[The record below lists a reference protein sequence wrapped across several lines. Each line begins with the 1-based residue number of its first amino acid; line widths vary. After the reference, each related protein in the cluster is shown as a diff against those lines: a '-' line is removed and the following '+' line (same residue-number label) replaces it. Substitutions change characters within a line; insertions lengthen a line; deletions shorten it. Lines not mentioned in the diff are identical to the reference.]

1 MINKL
6 QTFFVALVGFL
17 MISSCSDYQKVLK
30 NEDVKAK
37 YEMAQLLY
45 EQEDYKRASRLYEQI
60 LPRYRGKPQGERITF
75 FYANSLLKTKD
86 YFLAAYQFETFQ
98 KAFPKSD
105 KVAEALYNEAYCYF
119 VESTV
124 FSLDQSSTVQALDK
138 LQEFINRYPESELMP
153 EANNMA
159 QELQYKLEKKA
170 FEIAKQYNTI
180 RDYKSA
186 IIVLDDF
193 ISDYPGTPYREDAL
207 FYLFDS
213 SYELAINSVDSK
225 MLERL
230 NDAKKLYNELIEV
243 YPESKYIGKSNKL
256 NESIDS
262 KISTFVYN

>member
-1 MINKL
+1 MLRK
-6 QTFFVALVGFL
+6 FL
-17 MISSCSDYQKVLK
+17 NLTIIFLICISFSCNEFQKVLK
-30 NEDVKAK
+30 SEDIKSK
-37 YEMAQLLY
+37 YDLAETYY
-45 EQEDYKRASRLYEQI
+45 ENQDFRRASRLFEQI
-60 LPRYRGKPQGERITF
+60 KPKYRGKPQGERITF
-75 FYANSLLKTKD
+75 FYANCLLNTKN
-86 YFLAAYQFETFQ
+86 YVLAAFEFESFA
-98 KAFPKSD
+98 KAYPLSE
-105 KVAEALYNEAYCYF
+105 KVEDANYFSAYAYYKQ
-119 VESTV
+119 SPV
-124 FSLDQSSTVQALDK
+124 FSLDQNETNNAVEK
-138 LQEFINRYPESELMP
+138 LQEFINKYPNSERMSS
-153 EANNMA
+153 ANDLV
-159 QELQYKLEKKA
+159 QELRIKLEYKA

-230 NDAKKLYNELIEV
+230 NDAKKLYHELIEV

-262 KISTFVYN
+262 KISTFANN

>member
-1 MINKL
+1 MLRK
-6 QTFFVALVGFL
+6 FL
-17 MISSCSDYQKVLK
+17 NLIIIFLICISFSCNEFQKVLK
-30 NEDVKAK
+30 SEDIKSK
-37 YEMAQLLY
+37 YDLAETYY
-45 EQEDYKRASRLYEQI
+45 ENQDFRRASRLFEQI
-60 LPRYRGKPQGERITF
+60 KPKYRGKPQGERITF
-75 FYANSLLKTKD
+75 FYANCLLNTKN
-86 YFLAAYQFETFQ
+86 YVLAAFEFESFA
-98 KAFPKSD
+98 KAYPLSE
-105 KVAEALYNEAYCYF
+105 KVEDANYFSAYAYYKQ
-119 VESTV
+119 SPV
-124 FSLDQSSTVQALDK
+124 FSLDQNETNNAVEK
-138 LQEFINRYPESELMP
+138 LQEFINKYPNSERMSS
-153 EANNMA
+153 ANDLV
-159 QELQYKLEKKA
+159 QELRIKLEYKA

-262 KISTFVYN
+262 KISTFANN

>member
-1 MINKL
+1 MLRK
-6 QTFFVALVGFL
+6 FL
-17 MISSCSDYQKVLK
+17 NLTIIFLICISFSCNEFQKVLK
-30 NEDVKAK
+30 SEDIKSK
-37 YEMAQLLY
+37 YDLAETYY
-45 EQEDYKRASRLYEQI
+45 ENQDFRRASRLFEQI
-60 LPRYRGKPQGERITF
+60 KPKYRGKPQGERITF
-75 FYANSLLKTKD
+75 FYANCLLNTKN
-86 YFLAAYQFETFQ
+86 YVLAAFEFESFA
-98 KAFPKSD
+98 KAYPLSE
-105 KVAEALYNEAYCYF
+105 KVEDANYFSAYAYYKQ
-119 VESTV
+119 SPV
-124 FSLDQSSTVQALDK
+124 FSLDQNETNNAVEK
-138 LQEFINRYPESELMP
+138 LQEFINKYPNSERMSS
-153 EANNMA
+153 ANDLV
-159 QELQYKLEKKA
+159 QELRIKLEYKA

-262 KISTFVYN
+262 KISTFANN

>member
-1 MINKL
+1 MFRK
-6 QTFFVALVGFL
+6 FL
-17 MISSCSDYQKVLK
+17 NLTIIFLICISFSCNEFQKVLK
-30 NEDVKAK
+30 SDDIKSK
-37 YEMAQLLY
+37 YDLAETYY
-45 EQEDYKRASRLYEQI
+45 ENQDFRKASRLFEQI
-60 LPRYRGKPQGERITF
+60 KPKYRGKPQGERITF
-75 FYANSLLKTKD
+75 FYANCLLNTKN
-86 YFLAAYQFETFQ
+86 YVLAAFEFESFA
-98 KAFPKSD
+98 KAYPLSE
-105 KVAEALYNEAYCYF
+105 KVEDANYFSAYSYYKQ
-119 VESTV
+119 SPV
-124 FSLDQSSTVQALDK
+124 FSLDQNETNNAVEK
-138 LQEFINRYPESELMP
+138 LQEFINKYPNSERMSS
-153 EANNMA
+153 ANDLV
-159 QELQYKLEKKA
+159 QELRIKLEYKA

-262 KISTFVYN
+262 KISTFANN

>member
-1 MINKL
+1 MLRK
-6 QTFFVALVGFL
+6 FL
-17 MISSCSDYQKVLK
+17 NLTIIFLICISFSCNEFQKVLK
-30 NEDVKAK
+30 SEDIKSK
-37 YEMAQLLY
+37 YDLAETYY
-45 EQEDYKRASRLYEQI
+45 ENQDFRRASRLFEQI
-60 LPRYRGKPQGERITF
+60 KPKYRGKPQGERITF
-75 FYANSLLKTKD
+75 FYANCLLNTKN
-86 YFLAAYQFETFQ
+86 YVLAAFEFESFA
-98 KAFPKSD
+98 KAYPLSE
-105 KVAEALYNEAYCYF
+105 KVEDANYFSAYSYYKQ
-119 VESTV
+119 SPV
-124 FSLDQSSTVQALDK
+124 FSLDQNETNNAVEK
-138 LQEFINRYPESELMP
+138 LQEFINKYPNSERMSS
-153 EANNMA
+153 ANDLV
-159 QELQYKLEKKA
+159 QELRIKLEYKA

-243 YPESKYIGKSNKL
+243 YPESKYIVKSNKL

-262 KISTFVYN
+262 KISTFANN

>member
-1 MINKL
+1 MFRK
-6 QTFFVALVGFL
+6 FL
-17 MISSCSDYQKVLK
+17 NLTIIFLICISFSCNEFQKVLK
-30 NEDVKAK
+30 SEDIKSK
-37 YEMAQLLY
+37 YDLAETYY
-45 EQEDYKRASRLYEQI
+45 ENQDFRRASRLFEQI
-60 LPRYRGKPQGERITF
+60 KPKYRGKPQGERITF
-75 FYANSLLKTKD
+75 FYANCLLNTKN
-86 YFLAAYQFETFQ
+86 YVLAAFEFESFA
-98 KAFPKSD
+98 KAYPLSE
-105 KVAEALYNEAYCYF
+105 KVEDANFFSAYAYYKQ
-119 VESTV
+119 SPV
-124 FSLDQSSTVQALDK
+124 FSLDQNETNNAVEK
-138 LQEFINRYPESELMP
+138 LQEFINKYPNSERMTS
-153 EANNMA
+153 ANDLV
-159 QELQYKLEKKA
+159 QELRIKLEYKA

-262 KISTFVYN
+262 KISTFANN

>member
-1 MINKL
+1 MLRK
-6 QTFFVALVGFL
+6 FL
-17 MISSCSDYQKVLK
+17 NLTIIFLICISFSCNEFQKVLK
-30 NEDVKAK
+30 SDDIKTK
-37 YEMAQLLY
+37 YDLAETYY
-45 EQEDYKRASRLYEQI
+45 ENQDFRRASRLFEQI
-60 LPRYRGKPQGERITF
+60 KPKYRGKPQGERITF
-75 FYANSLLKTKD
+75 FYANCLLNTKN
-86 YFLAAYQFETFQ
+86 YVLAAFEFESFA
-98 KAFPKSD
+98 KAYPLSE
-105 KVAEALYNEAYCYF
+105 KVEDANYFSAYAYYKQ
-119 VESTV
+119 SPV
-124 FSLDQSSTVQALDK
+124 FSLDQNETNNAVEK
-138 LQEFINRYPESELMP
+138 LQEFINKYPNSERMSS
-153 EANNMA
+153 ANDLV
-159 QELQYKLEKKA
+159 QELRIKLEYKA

-243 YPESKYIGKSNKL
+243 YPESKYIVKSNKL

-262 KISTFVYN
+262 KISTLAYN

>member
-1 MINKL
+1 MLRK
-6 QTFFVALVGFL
+6 FL
-17 MISSCSDYQKVLK
+17 NLTIIFLICISFSCNEFQKVLK
-30 NEDVKAK
+30 SEDIKSK
-37 YEMAQLLY
+37 YDLAETYY
-45 EQEDYKRASRLYEQI
+45 ENQDFRRASRLFEQI
-60 LPRYRGKPQGERITF
+60 KPKYRGKPQGERITF
-75 FYANSLLKTKD
+75 FYANCLLNTKN
-86 YFLAAYQFETFQ
+86 YVLAAFEFESFA
-98 KAFPKSD
+98 KAYPLSE
-105 KVAEALYNEAYCYF
+105 KVEDANYFSAYAYYKQ
-119 VESTV
+119 SPV
-124 FSLDQSSTVQALDK
+124 FSLDQNETNNAVEK
-138 LQEFINRYPESELMP
+138 LQEFINKYPNSERMTS
-153 EANNMA
+153 ANDLV
-159 QELQYKLEKKA
+159 QELRIKLEYKA

-262 KISTFVYN
+262 KISTFANN

>member
-1 MINKL
+1 MLRK
-6 QTFFVALVGFL
+6 FL
-17 MISSCSDYQKVLK
+17 NLTIIFLICISFSCNEFQKVLK
-30 NEDVKAK
+30 SEDIKSK
-37 YEMAQLLY
+37 YDLAETYY
-45 EQEDYKRASRLYEQI
+45 ENQDFRRASRLFEQI
-60 LPRYRGKPQGERITF
+60 KPKYRGKPQGERITF
-75 FYANSLLKTKD
+75 FYANCLLNTKN
-86 YFLAAYQFETFQ
+86 YVLAAFEFESFA
-98 KAFPKSD
+98 KAYPLSE
-105 KVAEALYNEAYCYF
+105 KVEDANYFSAYAYYKQ
-119 VESTV
+119 SPV
-124 FSLDQSSTVQALDK
+124 FSLDQNETNNAVEK
-138 LQEFINRYPESELMP
+138 LQEFINKYPNSERMSS
-153 EANNMA
+153 ANDLV
-159 QELQYKLEKKA
+159 QELRIKLEYKA

-262 KISTFVYN
+262 KISTFAYN

>member
-1 MINKL
+1 MLRK
-6 QTFFVALVGFL
+6 FL
-17 MISSCSDYQKVLK
+17 NLTIIFLICISFSCNEFQKVLK
-30 NEDVKAK
+30 SEDIKSK
-37 YEMAQLLY
+37 YDLAETYY
-45 EQEDYKRASRLYEQI
+45 ENQDFRRASRLFEQI
-60 LPRYRGKPQGERITF
+60 KPKYRGKPQGERITF
-75 FYANSLLKTKD
+75 FYANCLLNTKN
-86 YFLAAYQFETFQ
+86 YVLAAFEFESFA
-98 KAFPKSD
+98 KAYPLSE
-105 KVAEALYNEAYCYF
+105 KVEDANYFSAYAYYKQ
-119 VESTV
+119 SPV
-124 FSLDQSSTVQALDK
+124 FSLDQNETNNAVEK
-138 LQEFINRYPESELMP
+138 LQEFINKYPNSERMSS
-153 EANNMA
+153 ANDLV
-159 QELQYKLEKKA
+159 QELRIKLEYKA

-256 NESIDS
+256 NGSIDS
-262 KISTFVYN
+262 KISTFANN

>member
-1 MINKL
+1 MVRK
-6 QTFFVALVGFL
+6 FL
-17 MISSCSDYQKVLK
+17 NLTIIFLICISFSCNEFQKVLK
-30 NEDVKAK
+30 SEDIKSK
-37 YEMAQLLY
+37 YDLAETYY
-45 EQEDYKRASRLYEQI
+45 ENQDFRRASRLFEQI
-60 LPRYRGKPQGERITF
+60 KPKYRGKPQGERITF
-75 FYANSLLKTKD
+75 FYANCLLNTKN
-86 YFLAAYQFETFQ
+86 YVLAAFEFESFA
-98 KAFPKSD
+98 KAYPLSE
-105 KVAEALYNEAYCYF
+105 KVEDANYFSAYAYYKQ
-119 VESTV
+119 SPV
-124 FSLDQSSTVQALDK
+124 FSLDQNETNNAVEK
-138 LQEFINRYPESELMP
+138 LQEFINKYPNSERMSS
-153 EANNMA
+153 ANDLV
-159 QELQYKLEKKA
+159 QELRIKLEYKA

-262 KISTFVYN
+262 KISTFANN

>member
-1 MINKL
+1 MLRKFLNLTII
-6 QTFFVALVGFL
+6 FFIC
-17 MISSCSDYQKVLK
+17 ISFSCNEFQKVLK
-30 NEDVKAK
+30 SEDIKSK
-37 YEMAQLLY
+37 YDLAETYY
-45 EQEDYKRASRLYEQI
+45 ENQDFRRASRLFEQI
-60 LPRYRGKPQGERITF
+60 KPKYRGKPQGERITF
-75 FYANSLLKTKD
+75 FYANCLLNTKN
-86 YFLAAYQFETFQ
+86 YVLAAFEFESFA
-98 KAFPKSD
+98 KAYPLSE
-105 KVAEALYNEAYCYF
+105 KVEDANYFSAYAYYKQ
-119 VESTV
+119 SPV
-124 FSLDQSSTVQALDK
+124 FSLDQNETNNAVEK
-138 LQEFINRYPESELMP
+138 LQEFINKYPNSERMSS
-153 EANNMA
+153 ANDLV
-159 QELQYKLEKKA
+159 QELRIKLEYKA

-262 KISTFVYN
+262 KISTFANN

>member
-1 MINKL
+1 MLRK
-6 QTFFVALVGFL
+6 FL
-17 MISSCSDYQKVLK
+17 NLTIIFLICISFSCNEFQKVLK
-30 NEDVKAK
+30 SEDIKSK
-37 YEMAQLLY
+37 YDLAETYY
-45 EQEDYKRASRLYEQI
+45 ENQDFRRASRLFEQI
-60 LPRYRGKPQGERITF
+60 KPKYRGKPQGERITF
-75 FYANSLLKTKD
+75 FYANCLLNTKN
-86 YFLAAYQFETFQ
+86 YVLAAFEFESFA
-98 KAFPKSD
+98 KAYPLSE
-105 KVAEALYNEAYCYF
+105 KVEDANYFSAYAYYKQ
-119 VESTV
+119 SPV
-124 FSLDQSSTVQALDK
+124 FSLDQNETNNAVEK
-138 LQEFINRYPESELMP
+138 LQEFINKYPNSERMSS
-153 EANNMA
+153 ANDLV
-159 QELQYKLEKKA
+159 QELRIKLEYKA

-243 YPESKYIGKSNKL
+243 YPESKYVGKSNKL

-262 KISTFVYN
+262 KISTFANN

>member
-1 MINKL
+1 MLRK
-6 QTFFVALVGFL
+6 FL
-17 MISSCSDYQKVLK
+17 NLTIIFLIFISFSCNEFQKVLK
-30 NEDVKAK
+30 SEDIKSK
-37 YEMAQLLY
+37 YDLAETYY
-45 EQEDYKRASRLYEQI
+45 ENQDFRRASRLFEQI
-60 LPRYRGKPQGERITF
+60 KPKYRGKPQGERITF
-75 FYANSLLKTKD
+75 FYANCLLNTKN
-86 YFLAAYQFETFQ
+86 YVLAAFEFESFA
-98 KAFPKSD
+98 KAYPLSE
-105 KVAEALYNEAYCYF
+105 KVEDANYFSAYAYYKQ
-119 VESTV
+119 SPV
-124 FSLDQSSTVQALDK
+124 FSLDQNETNNAVEK
-138 LQEFINRYPESELMP
+138 LQEFINKYPNSERMSS
-153 EANNMA
+153 ANDLV
-159 QELQYKLEKKA
+159 QELRIKLEYKA

-262 KISTFVYN
+262 KISTFANN

>member
-1 MINKL
+1 MFRK
-6 QTFFVALVGFL
+6 FL
-17 MISSCSDYQKVLK
+17 NLTIIFLICISFSCNEFQKVLK
-30 NEDVKAK
+30 SEDIKSK
-37 YEMAQLLY
+37 YDLAETYY
-45 EQEDYKRASRLYEQI
+45 ENQDFRRASRLFEQI
-60 LPRYRGKPQGERITF
+60 KPKYRGKPQGERITF
-75 FYANSLLKTKD
+75 FYANCLLNTKN
-86 YFLAAYQFETFQ
+86 YVLAAFEFESFA
-98 KAFPKSD
+98 KAYPLSE
-105 KVAEALYNEAYCYF
+105 KVEDANYFSAYAYYKQ
-119 VESTV
+119 SPV
-124 FSLDQSSTVQALDK
+124 FSLDQNETNNAVEK
-138 LQEFINRYPESELMP
+138 LQEFINKYPNSERMSS
-153 EANNMA
+153 ANDLV
-159 QELQYKLEKKA
+159 QELRIKLEYKA

-262 KISTFVYN
+262 KISTFANN

>member
-1 MINKL
+1 MFRK
-6 QTFFVALVGFL
+6 FL
-17 MISSCSDYQKVLK
+17 NLTIIFLICISFSCNEFQKVLK
-30 NEDVKAK
+30 SEDIKSK
-37 YEMAQLLY
+37 YDLAETYY
-45 EQEDYKRASRLYEQI
+45 ENQDFRRASRLFEQI
-60 LPRYRGKPQGERITF
+60 KPKYRGKPQGERITF
-75 FYANSLLKTKD
+75 FYANCLLNTKN
-86 YFLAAYQFETFQ
+86 YVLAAFEFESFA
-98 KAFPKSD
+98 KAYPLSE
-105 KVAEALYNEAYCYF
+105 KVEDANFFSAYAYYKQ
-119 VESTV
+119 SPV
-124 FSLDQSSTVQALDK
+124 FSLDQNETNNAVEK
-138 LQEFINRYPESELMP
+138 LQEFINKYPNSERMSS
-153 EANNMA
+153 ANDLV
-159 QELQYKLEKKA
+159 QELRIKLEYKA

-262 KISTFVYN
+262 KISTFANN

>member
-1 MINKL
+1 MLRK
-6 QTFFVALVGFL
+6 FL
-17 MISSCSDYQKVLK
+17 NLTIIFLICISFSCNEFQKVLK
-30 NEDVKAK
+30 SEDIKSK
-37 YEMAQLLY
+37 YDLAETYY
-45 EQEDYKRASRLYEQI
+45 ENQDFRRASRLFEQI
-60 LPRYRGKPQGERITF
+60 KPKYRGKPQGERITF
-75 FYANSLLKTKD
+75 FYANCLLNTKN
-86 YFLAAYQFETFQ
+86 YVLAAFEFESFA
-98 KAFPKSD
+98 KAYPLSE
-105 KVAEALYNEAYCYF
+105 KVEDANYFSAYAYYKQ
-119 VESTV
+119 SPV
-124 FSLDQSSTVQALDK
+124 FSLDQNETNNAVEN
-138 LQEFINRYPESELMP
+138 LQEFINKYPNSERMSS
-153 EANNMA
+153 ANDLV
-159 QELQYKLEKKA
+159 QELRIKLEYKA

-243 YPESKYIGKSNKL
+243 YPESKYIVKSNKL

-262 KISTFVYN
+262 KISTFANN

>member
-1 MINKL
+1 MLRK
-6 QTFFVALVGFL
+6 FL
-17 MISSCSDYQKVLK
+17 NLTIIFLICISFSCNEFQKVLK
-30 NEDVKAK
+30 SEDIKSK
-37 YEMAQLLY
+37 YDLAETYY
-45 EQEDYKRASRLYEQI
+45 ENQDFRRASRLFEQI
-60 LPRYRGKPQGERITF
+60 KPKYRGKPQGERITF
-75 FYANSLLKTKD
+75 FYANCLLNTKN
-86 YFLAAYQFETFQ
+86 YVLAAFEFESFA
-98 KAFPKSD
+98 KAYPLSE
-105 KVAEALYNEAYCYF
+105 KVEDANYFSAYAYYKQ
-119 VESTV
+119 SPV
-124 FSLDQSSTVQALDK
+124 FSLDQNETNNAVEK
-138 LQEFINRYPESELMP
+138 LQEFINKYPNSERMSS
-153 EANNMA
+153 ANDLV
-159 QELQYKLEKKA
+159 QELRIKLEYKA
-170 FEIAKQYNTI
+170 FEIAKQFNTI

-262 KISTFVYN
+262 KISTFANN

>member
-1 MINKL
+1 MLRK
-6 QTFFVALVGFL
+6 FL
-17 MISSCSDYQKVLK
+17 NLTIIFLICISFSCNEFQKVLK
-30 NEDVKAK
+30 SEDIKSK
-37 YEMAQLLY
+37 YDLAETYY
-45 EQEDYKRASRLYEQI
+45 ENQDFRRASRLFEQI
-60 LPRYRGKPQGERITF
+60 KPKYRGKPQGERITF
-75 FYANSLLKTKD
+75 FYANCLLNTKN
-86 YFLAAYQFETFQ
+86 YVLAAFEFESFA
-98 KAFPKSD
+98 KAYPLSE
-105 KVAEALYNEAYCYF
+105 KVEDANYFSAYAYYKQ
-119 VESTV
+119 SPV
-124 FSLDQSSTVQALDK
+124 FSLDQNETNNAVEK
-138 LQEFINRYPESELMP
+138 LQEFINKYPNSERMSS
-153 EANNMA
+153 ANDLV
-159 QELQYKLEKKA
+159 QELRIKLEYKA

-243 YPESKYIGKSNKL
+243 YPESKYIVKSNKL

-262 KISTFVYN
+262 KISTFANN

>member
-1 MINKL
+1 MLRK
-6 QTFFVALVGFL
+6 FL
-17 MISSCSDYQKVLK
+17 NLTIIFLICISFSCNEFQKVLK
-30 NEDVKAK
+30 SEDIKSK
-37 YEMAQLLY
+37 YDLAETYY
-45 EQEDYKRASRLYEQI
+45 ENQDFRRASRLFEQI
-60 LPRYRGKPQGERITF
+60 KPKYRGKPQGERITF
-75 FYANSLLKTKD
+75 FYANCLLNTKN
-86 YFLAAYQFETFQ
+86 YVLAAFEFESFA
-98 KAFPKSD
+98 KAYPLSE
-105 KVAEALYNEAYCYF
+105 KVEDANYFSAYAYYKQ
-119 VESTV
+119 SPV
-124 FSLDQSSTVQALDK
+124 FSLDQNETNNAVEK
-138 LQEFINRYPESELMP
+138 LQEFINKYPNSERMSL
-153 EANNMA
+153 ANDLV
-159 QELQYKLEKKA
+159 QELRIKLEYKA

-243 YPESKYIGKSNKL
+243 YPESKYIVKSNKL

-262 KISTFVYN
+262 KISTFANN

>member
-1 MINKL
+1 MLRK
-6 QTFFVALVGFL
+6 FL
-17 MISSCSDYQKVLK
+17 NLTIIFLICISFSCNEFQKVLK
-30 NEDVKAK
+30 SDDIKTK
-37 YEMAQLLY
+37 YDLAETYY
-45 EQEDYKRASRLYEQI
+45 ENQDFRRASRLFEQI
-60 LPRYRGKPQGERITF
+60 KPKYRGKPQGERITF
-75 FYANSLLKTKD
+75 FYANCLLNTKN
-86 YFLAAYQFETFQ
+86 YVLAAFEFESFA
-98 KAFPKSD
+98 KAYPLSE
-105 KVAEALYNEAYCYF
+105 KVEDANYFSAYAYYKQ
-119 VESTV
+119 SPV
-124 FSLDQSSTVQALDK
+124 FSLDQNETNNAVEK
-138 LQEFINRYPESELMP
+138 LQEFINKYPNSERMSS
-153 EANNMA
+153 ANDLV
-159 QELQYKLEKKA
+159 QELRIKLEYKA

-262 KISTFVYN
+262 KISTFANN

>member
-1 MINKL
+1 MLRK
-6 QTFFVALVGFL
+6 FL
-17 MISSCSDYQKVLK
+17 NLTIIFLICISFSCNEFQKVLK
-30 NEDVKAK
+30 SDDIKSK
-37 YEMAQLLY
+37 YDLAETYY
-45 EQEDYKRASRLYEQI
+45 ENQDFRRASRLFEQI
-60 LPRYRGKPQGERITF
+60 KPKYRGKPQGERITF
-75 FYANSLLKTKD
+75 FYANCLLNTKN
-86 YFLAAYQFETFQ
+86 YVLAAFEFESFA
-98 KAFPKSD
+98 KAYPLSE
-105 KVAEALYNEAYCYF
+105 KVEDANYFSAYAYYKQ
-119 VESTV
+119 SPV
-124 FSLDQSSTVQALDK
+124 FSLDQNETNNAVEK
-138 LQEFINRYPESELMP
+138 LQEFINKYPNSERMSS
-153 EANNMA
+153 ANDLV
-159 QELQYKLEKKA
+159 QELRIKLEYKA

-213 SYELAINSVDSK
+213 SFELAINSVDSK

-262 KISTFVYN
+262 KISTFANN

>member
-1 MINKL
+1 MLRK
-6 QTFFVALVGFL
+6 FL
-17 MISSCSDYQKVLK
+17 NLTIIFLICISFSCNEFQKVLK
-30 NEDVKAK
+30 SEDIKSK
-37 YEMAQLLY
+37 YDLAETYY
-45 EQEDYKRASRLYEQI
+45 ENQDFRRASRLFEQI
-60 LPRYRGKPQGERITF
+60 KPKYRGKPQGERITF
-75 FYANSLLKTKD
+75 FYANCLLNTKN
-86 YFLAAYQFETFQ
+86 YVLAAFEFESFA
-98 KAFPKSD
+98 KAYPLSE
-105 KVAEALYNEAYCYF
+105 KVEDANYFSAYAYYKQ
-119 VESTV
+119 SPV
-124 FSLDQSSTVQALDK
+124 FSLDQNETNNAVEK
-138 LQEFINRYPESELMP
+138 LQEFINKYPNSERMSS
-153 EANNMA
+153 ANDLV
-159 QELQYKLEKKA
+159 QELRIKLEYKA

-243 YPESKYIGKSNKL
+243 YPESKYIVKSNKL